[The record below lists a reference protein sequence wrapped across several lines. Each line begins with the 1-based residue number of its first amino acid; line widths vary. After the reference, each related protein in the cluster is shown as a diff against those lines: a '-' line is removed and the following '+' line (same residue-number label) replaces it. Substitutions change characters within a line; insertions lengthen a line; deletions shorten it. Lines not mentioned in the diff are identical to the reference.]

1 MISFNKTEYIDKTKK
16 LGSKNPIKAF
26 EIVLEI
32 AKAVKEAGGRALLI
46 GGCVRDMILNNISK
60 DFDIEA
66 FGLQSQ
72 EVEKIAKLFGK
83 VAKVGKSFGV
93 LKLILSNKIEIDISL
108 PRKDSKISAGH
119 KGFDVNTDPY
129 MSFKKAASRR
139 DFTINSIGFDPLTN
153 KFYDPFKG
161 IEDIKNKILKVTN
174 PKTFIEDPLR
184 ILRAIQFVARFELE
198 VEPETKKIIR
208 KMLPYLKELSK
219 ERILEEWKKLLLRA
233 EKPSLGFIIGD
244 ELGVF
249 KQLYPE
255 FYTFE
260 KIKIVPES
268 KSPIGAPDIPL
279 IKSGGD
285 WSEDIWAITII
296 SVDVAAQIIRKENL
310 DEKDAFVIMLI
321 SFCYLHKEKTV
332 RKFLSTIGVDKNTR
346 IRVLKLIAYFG
357 KFREI
362 RENKDNVFEKLT
374 DGKLRELATELY
386 PATIYEFVL
395 LLNIDYLS
403 GLGPAKT
410 DWCKRIYVDKID
422 FGLINFQEY
431 SPLGKRI
438 LDRAKILNIDKS
450 KPEDIIAGRDLIE
463 LGLEPDNKFGIII
476 KIANQ
481 LRDEKAFTKAQI
493 INALK
498 NVKDTSE
505 AIERLKKLI

>member
-1 MISFNKTEYIDKTKK
+1 MTSFNRTEYIYRIKK
-16 LGSKNPIKAF
+16 LGSKNHINAYKTA
-26 EIVLEI
+26 LEI
-32 AKAVKEAGGRALLI
+32 ASAVKEAGGRAFLV
-46 GGCVRDMILNNISK
+46 GGCVRDMILSNISK
-60 DFDIEA
+60 DFDVEV

-72 EVEKIAKLFGK
+72 EVEKIAKRFGK

-93 LKLILSNKIEIDISL
+93 LRLILSNKIEIDISL

-129 MSFKKAASRR
+129 MSFEKAASRR

-153 KFYDPFKG
+153 KLYDPFNG

-174 PKTFIEDPLR
+174 PKAFTEDPLR

-198 VEPETKKIIR
+198 VEPETKKVIR
-208 KMLPYLKELSK
+208 KMLPYLKELPK

-249 KQLYPE
+249 KKLHPE
-255 FYTFE
+255 FY
-260 KIKIVPES
+260 S
-268 KSPIGAPDIPL
+268 IGEEYGIEYKPYENVWN
-279 IKSGGD
+279 K
-285 WSEDIWAITII
+285 TII
-296 SVDVAAQIIRKENL
+296 SVDVAVQIIRKENL

-332 RKFLSTIGVDKNTR
+332 KKFLSTIGVDKNTK

-357 KFREI
+357 KFRKM
-362 RENKDNVFEKLT
+362 RENKQNVFEKLT

-395 LLNIDYLS
+395 LLSIDY
-403 GLGPAKT
+403 
-410 DWCKRIYVDKID
+410 WCKKIDVDKID
-422 FGLINFQEY
+422 FELINFHEY
-431 SPLGKRI
+431 SPKGEKI
-438 LDRAKILNIDKS
+438 LDRAKFLGIEKS

-463 LGLEPDNKFGIII
+463 LGLKPDNKFGIII

-481 LRDEKAFTKAQI
+481 LRDEKAFTKTQI
-493 INALK
+493 INTLK
-498 NVKDTSE
+498 DVKDMNE

>member
-1 MISFNKTEYIDKTKK
+1 MISFNKTEYIYKIKEF
-16 LGSKNPIKAF
+16 GSKNHINAYKT
-26 EIVLEI
+26 VLEI
-32 AKAVKEAGGRALLI
+32 ASAVKEAGGRAFLV
-46 GGCVRDMILNNISK
+46 GGCVRDMVMGQISK
-60 DFDIEA
+60 DFD
-66 FGLQSQ
+66 L
-72 EVEKIAKLFGK
+72 EVFKLHTHKVEEIIKPFGK

-93 LKLILSNKIEIDISL
+93 LKLILGNKIEIDISL
-108 PRKDSKISAGH
+108 PRKESKVSAGH
-119 KGFDVNTDPY
+119 KGFDVSTDPY
-129 MSFKKAASRR
+129 MSFEKAASRR

-153 KFYDPFKG
+153 KFYDPFNG

-174 PKTFIEDPLR
+174 PKAFTEDPLR

-198 VEPETKKIIR
+198 VEPETKKAIQKI
-208 KMLPYLKELSK
+208 LPYLKELPK

-249 KQLYPE
+249 KQLHPE

-260 KIKIVPES
+260 KIKIASES
-268 KSPIGAPDIPL
+268 KSPVGAWPRQ
-279 IKSGGD
+279 D

-332 RKFLSTIGVDKNTR
+332 RKFISSIGVDNNTR

-357 KFREI
+357 KFREMH
-362 RENKDNVFEKLT
+362 ENKQNVFEKLT

-395 LLNIDYLS
+395 LLNIEY
-403 GLGPAKT
+403 G
-410 DWCKRIYVDKID
+410 CKKIYADKID
-422 FGLINFQEY
+422 FELINFQEY
-431 SPLGKRI
+431 SPIGKKI
-438 LDRAKILNIDKS
+438 LDRAKFLEIERS

-463 LGLEPDNKFGIII
+463 LGLKPDNKFGIII

-481 LRDEKAFTKAQI
+481 LRDEKAFTKTQI

-498 NVKDTSE
+498 NVKDMNE

>member
-1 MISFNKTEYIDKTKK
+1 MTSFNKTEYIDKTKK
-16 LGSKNPIKAF
+16 LGSKHHIKAF

-46 GGCVRDMILNNISK
+46 GGCVRDIILNNISK
-60 DFDIEA
+60 DFDIEV

-72 EVEKIAKLFGK
+72 EVEKIVKLFGK

-129 MSFKKAASRR
+129 MSFEKAASRR

-153 KFYDPFKG
+153 KFYDPLNG

-198 VEPETKKIIR
+198 VEPETKKIIQ

-268 KSPIGAPDIPL
+268 KSPIGAPDIPP

-285 WSEDIWAITII
+285 WAEDIWAITII
-296 SVDVAAQIIRKENL
+296 SVDVAAQIISKENL

-357 KFREI
+357 KFRKM

-374 DGKLRELATELY
+374 DGKLRELAIELY

-395 LLNIDYLS
+395 LLNIEY
-403 GLGPAKT
+403 
-410 DWCKRIYVDKID
+410 WCKRIYVDKID
-422 FGLINFQEY
+422 FGPINFQEY

-481 LRDEKAFTKAQI
+481 LRDEKVFTKAQI

-498 NVKDTSE
+498 NVKDTNE